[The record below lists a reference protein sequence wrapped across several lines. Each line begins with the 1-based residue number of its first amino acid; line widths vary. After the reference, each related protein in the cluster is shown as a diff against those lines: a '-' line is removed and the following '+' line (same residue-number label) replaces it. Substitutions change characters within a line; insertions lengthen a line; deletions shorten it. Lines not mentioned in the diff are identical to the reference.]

1 MKSIDDI
8 GEWLRSR
15 PGRVR
20 LVGSGSRQTQL
31 PKIDDASLLDFSDCN
46 QIVRLDPGDQTCTVE
61 SGVTCAE
68 LDAALR
74 EHDLELPCLAD
85 QASGTIGG
93 LFASDPFGPAAAGCA
108 GPRNLLLGIDGL
120 LADGTA
126 FRSGAPVVKSVAG
139 FDVHKLLV
147 GSHGRLYVAARLH
160 LRLKPRPR
168 FEQWFANR
176 GLDQDQALTLLH
188 GLRAERQAPTVLQLR
203 RERDGSFVVRGRLAG
218 REVHVRAQQRQ
229 HGLQPCEALQEFHVA
244 AEPSGEEVI
253 VGQSL
258 PSALGDVL
266 EALPQ
271 NAPFAWLGGGRFEAV
286 LPKGTAC
293 DTVLQPP
300 LDPGEQRLA
309 AGLKQALDPDGTLV

>member
-1 MKSIDDI
+1 MKSIDEVS
-8 GEWLRSR
+8 EWLRSR

-31 PKIDDASLLDFSDCN
+31 PKAEAASRLDLSGCN

-61 SGVTCAE
+61 CGVTR
-68 LDAALR
+68 AALDTALH

-85 QASGTIGG
+85 HATGTIGG

-147 GSHGRLYVAARLH
+147 GSNGRLFVAARLH

-168 FEQWFANR
+168 CEEWFAND
-176 GLDQDQALTLLH
+176 GLNQDQALSLLH
-188 GLRAERQAPTVLQLR
+188 ELRAERQAPTVLQLR
-203 RERDGSFVVRGRLAG
+203 RERSGTFAVRGRLAG
-218 REVHVRAQQRQ
+218 REVHVHAQLRQ
-229 HGLQPCEALQEFHVA
+229 HDLQPCEALREFHVD
-244 AEPSGEEVI
+244 AEQTDNVI
-253 VGQSL
+253 IGQSL
-258 PSALGDVL
+258 PSALANVIA
-266 EALPQ
+266 ALPEG
-271 NAPFAWLGGGRFEAV
+271 APFSWLGGGRFEAAI
-286 LPKGTAC
+286 PSGTTPEPA
-293 DTVLQPP
+293 LQPP

-309 AGLKQALDPDGTLV
+309 AGLNNALDPDGILV